1 MEHEMADDQT
11 IKGIGQYLQLV
22 GDHYHERYERYWS
35 QINSCSNIAS
45 VLTLDG
51 VFHYFGKM
59 ARSIFPPKMR
69 DECYSE
75 IIQLKT
81 LEVVLSQS
89 EEELARSMG
98 KLLQKAGDA
107 VNAEF
112 LQQSTPNGE
121 KYHKGLC
128 LVLQC
133 LELVAKLSE
142 YIWAEYNTCKSLLSF
157 CIYCNVKRC
166 FLLIMFETLKE
177 SLKCSVICID
187 LFLTFL
193 IIDYIRGTLQK
204 QMPDKRSK
212 YSNLR
217 NPIDG
222 TCFLKQG
229 HVDSSVR
236 VRVREVWN
244 KPDNQIQTTQQQQCM
259 EKHKRRTR
267 EPRHMVKMGVN
278 TVQVYVCNKTRKR
291 LTPPRVL
298 HVSNK
303 CVTLS
308 VWNNNENVI

>member
-1 MEHEMADDQT
+1 MEHAMADDQT

-69 DECYSE
+69 DECHSE

-121 KYHKGLC
+121 KYYKGLC

-157 CIYCNVKRC
+157 CIYCNIKRC
-166 FLLIMFETLKE
+166 FLLIKE

-222 TCFLKQG
+222 TCFF
-229 HVDSSVR
+229 
-236 VRVREVWN
+236 
-244 KPDNQIQTTQQQQCM
+244 
-259 EKHKRRTR
+259 
-267 EPRHMVKMGVN
+267 
-278 TVQVYVCNKTRKR
+278 
-291 LTPPRVL
+291 
-298 HVSNK
+298 
-303 CVTLS
+303 
-308 VWNNNENVI
+308 